1 MHDFDSFANRDLKKS
16 VGLLLLYD
24 RGVHFRTFIF
34 FLFLAFVSLPSDP
47 IVTNVH
53 TELSCVLGVRTFPP
67 AEGVIIPPS
76 EWALNFQI
84 G

>member
-24 RGVHFRTFIF
+24 RGVR
-34 FLFLAFVSLPSDP
+34 LAFVSLPSDP